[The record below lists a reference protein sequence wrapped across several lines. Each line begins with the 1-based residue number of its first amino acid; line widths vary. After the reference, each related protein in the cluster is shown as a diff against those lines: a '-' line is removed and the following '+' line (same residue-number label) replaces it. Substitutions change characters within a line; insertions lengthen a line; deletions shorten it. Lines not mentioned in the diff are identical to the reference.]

1 MNIRLQPNSILCSK
15 EGRMLAVLTVDQRD
29 SQRSPDE
36 VPALLGRLTGEHWPA
51 PPLRPFQRTA
61 GDEVQAVL
69 DDADAVVAALA
80 VILRT
85 GGWSLGLGIGP
96 VDEPLPDDAR
106 AGRGPAYVYAREAV
120 NRAKSSPH
128 RLGVVG
134 ADDYRA
140 EHLETVLWLWAGIL
154 ERRTERGW
162 EVHDALA
169 DGLSY
174 ADAGRRLGITQ
185 SAVTQR
191 AQAAGLVDERR
202 ARRLATDLLAEQLT
216 PRPAEDHR

>member
-1 MNIRLQPNSILCSK
+1 
-15 EGRMLAVLTVDQRD
+15 MLAVLTVDQRD
-29 SQRSPDE
+29 SRRTSDE
-36 VPALLGRLTGEHWPA
+36 VPALLDRLARQDWPA

-61 GDEVQAVL
+61 GDEIQAVL
-69 DDADAVVAALA
+69 DDADVVVATLA

-85 GGWSLGLGIGP
+85 GGWSVGLGIGP

-106 AGRGPAYVYAREAV
+106 AGRGPAYVFAREAV
-120 NRAKSSPH
+120 TRAKSGPH
-128 RLGVVG
+128 RIGVVG

-140 EHLETVLWLWAGIL
+140 GHLETVLWLWAWIL

-162 EVHDALA
+162 EVYDALA

-174 ADAGRRLGITQ
+174 ADAGQRLGITQ

-202 ARRLATDLLAEQLT
+202 ARRLATDLLAEQLAS
-216 PRPAEDHR
+216 RSAEEQR